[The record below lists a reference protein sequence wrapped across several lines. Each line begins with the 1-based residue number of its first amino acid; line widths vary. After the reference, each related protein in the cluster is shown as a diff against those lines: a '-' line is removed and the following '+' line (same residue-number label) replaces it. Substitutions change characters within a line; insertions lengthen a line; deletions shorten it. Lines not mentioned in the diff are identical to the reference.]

1 MPVWVETI
9 NFDEGV
15 GGGTV
20 PEKIKTGYKAES
32 LEQVP
37 AAESGRS
44 SVSSGAQ
51 DTAEVAKEKAELPHL
66 LGKSRS
72 PAG

>member
-15 GGGTV
+15 GGGRFQ
-20 PEKIKTGYKAES
+20 KRLKLGIK
-32 LEQVP
+32 LRVWN
-37 AAESGRS
+37 RS
-44 SVSSGAQ
+44 RLPRVGGAQFLPAQ
-51 DTAEVAKEKAELPHL
+51 DTAEVAKKKAELPHL